1 MAEHVTRAD
10 FDLYMFPNY
19 APPDMVIVRGEGSR
33 VWDQEG
39 RVYIDLAGGIAVN
52 CLGHA
57 NPDLVEALTDQ
68 ARRLWHLSN
77 AYANEPAIGLAKR
90 LCELTF
96 ATKVFL
102 TNSGAEANEGALKLA
117 RRYAVDQGHPDK
129 YEIISFEKSFHG
141 RTLFTV
147 SVGGTPAYSEGF
159 GPRPGGITH
168 LPYNDLAAVEKAMSE
183 RTCAVMVE
191 PVIGEG
197 GIIPADPE
205 FLEGLRSLCDRHG
218 ALLIF
223 DEVQSGV
230 GRTGDLYA
238 YMGVGVVPDILTTAK
253 GLGGGFPV
261 AAVLSTDPVAAS
273 FVVGTHGSTFGGNA
287 LAGAVASRVLDI
299 VAERDF
305 LLEVKRKEALMV
317 ELLEG
322 VRARHGHIADIRSRG
337 LWIGVELSSEMAG
350 RSKDVATA
358 ALAEGVMVLRAGAD
372 VVRFAPALNIPDED
386 IVEGVSLFGKALAG
400 LV

>member
-1 MAEHVTRAD
+1 MAEHVNRAD

-39 RVYIDLAGGIAVN
+39 RGYIDLAGGIAVN

-57 NPDLVEALTDQ
+57 NPDLVEALTEQ
-68 ARRLWHLSN
+68 AGRLWHLSN
-77 AYANEPAIGLAKR
+77 AYANEPAIRLAKK
-90 LCELTF
+90 LVELTF

-102 TNSGAEANEGALKLA
+102 TNSGAEANEAALKLA
-117 RRYAVDQGHPDK
+117 RRFAVDQGNPDK

-159 GPRPGGITH
+159 GPRPEGITH
-168 LPYNDLAAVEKAMSE
+168 LPYNDLAAVEKAISD
-183 RTCAVMVE
+183 RTCAVMIE
-191 PVIGEG
+191 PIIGEG
-197 GIIPADPE
+197 GIIPADRE
-205 FLEGLRSLCDRHG
+205 FLEGLRGLCDRHD

-261 AAVLSTDPVAAS
+261 AAVLSTDRIAGS

-299 VAERDF
+299 VADRDF

-386 IVEGVSLFGKALAG
+386 IVEGVSLFGKALSNF
-400 LV
+400 V

>member
-299 VAERDF
+299 VSERDF

-350 RSKDVATA
+350 CSKDVATA